1 MMETRIGTDRRKWSC
16 DFLVAGDGSCRAF
29 RKQSEGRCRYQA
41 QFHSCELRT

>member
-16 DFLVAGDGSCRAF
+16 DFLVAAGDGSCRAF

-41 QFHSCELRT
+41 QFHCELRT